1 VFHHVSLKSLVIVA
15 VLAAGLVP
23 ALAPGRVFAAGPAL
37 ASSVTGNFYVA
48 PPLAITQ
55 GRFVPPTQQVFTE
68 QFHAI
73 DFNPGSP
80 PCSTNVG
87 VFTKPFTNV
96 VPNYSTG
103 FCSLEVAQGN
113 GYQAGVNFP
122 SPSGVSTAF
131 EATFSSSYSVVS
143 PGSVTFQLTGDDGW
157 VLGFGPSGANQPTG
171 SVGNPMVNPLPAS
184 FEHNYP
190 VVAASNQWQ
199 GPFPYNVTVNFP
211 AAGTYPLEIDYA
223 ENGTGSLS
231 MVFANA
237 AGQALAYPLQPSAS
251 TKELA
256 GRNHGHV
263 VVSLQSVT
271 NALGHPSGALF
282 YQDGRSAH
290 TVIVN
295 NATFTTI
302 SCTSHQSVTLL
313 GRASY
318 NRTTT
323 VSFQIYLALT
333 SGNPYSPGTFEIQL
347 STGYDS
353 GVLAL
358 SQAIIAGC

>member
-1 VFHHVSLKSLVIVA
+1 VFYRASLKSLVIVA

-23 ALAPGRVFAAGPAL
+23 ALAPGRVFAAGPVL

-48 PPLAITQ
+48 PLGLSQ
-55 GRFVPPTQQVFTE
+55 GPFTPPTQQVFTE

-73 DFNPGSP
+73 DFNPGLP
-80 PCSTNVG
+80 PCPTNVG
-87 VFTKPFTNV
+87 IFTKPFTNV

-113 GYQAGVNFP
+113 TYQAGVNFP
-122 SPSGVSTAF
+122 SPSGAYTAF
-131 EATFSSSYSVVS
+131 EATFSSSYSVAS
-143 PGSVTFQLTGDDGW
+143 PGSVTFKLTGDDGW

-171 SVGNPMVNPLPAS
+171 SVSNPLFNPLPAT

-190 VVAASNQWQ
+190 VVAASNMSQA
-199 GPFPYNVTVNFP
+199 PFTYNATVNFP

-223 ENGTGSLS
+223 ENGSGSLS

-237 AGQALAYPLQPSAS
+237 SRQALAYPLQPSPS
-251 TKELA
+251 ISEIA
-256 GRNHGHV
+256 GRNTGQV

-282 YQDGRSAH
+282 YQDSRTPPSF
-290 TVIVN
+290 TVN

-313 GRASY
+313 GSASY

-347 STGYDS
+347 SNGYDS

-358 SQAIIAGC
+358 SKAIIAGC